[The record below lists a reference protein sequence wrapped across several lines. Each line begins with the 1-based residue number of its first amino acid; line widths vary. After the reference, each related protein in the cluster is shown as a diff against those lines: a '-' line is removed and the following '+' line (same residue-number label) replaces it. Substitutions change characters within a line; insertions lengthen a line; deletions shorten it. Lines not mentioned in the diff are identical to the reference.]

1 MLLLYRVRRKWR
13 ARGWRIYIP
22 LCFYFIAAIPLWTI
36 PMYFIYIPLCFYFI
50 GRQAKSFYCCNH
62 IYIPLCFY
70 FIRTFPIDSA
80 ELKNIYIPLCFYFIR
95 SRRWWHYIHQWY
107 LHSTMLLLYPC
118 DLVHWLYALSI
129 YIPLCFYFITIVLIR
144 LSRAVAFTF
153 HYASTLSSGATSL
166 RRMTNRFTFHYAST
180 LSHHARCLVDII
192 VHLHSTMLLLYP
204 DHADNIADKI
214 IIYIPLCFY
223 FI

>member
-107 LHSTMLLLYPC
+107 LHSTMLLLYP
-118 DLVHWLYALSI
+118 
-129 YIPLCFYFITIVLIR
+129 IVLVSASVLF
-144 LSRAVAFTF
+144 LSFTF
-153 HYASTLSSGATSL
+153 HYASTLSLLYNLNLKG
-166 RRMTNRFTFHYAST
+166 
-180 LSHHARCLVDII
+180 II
-192 VHLHSTMLLLYP
+192 DLHSTMLLLYQNQQR
-204 DHADNIADKI
+204 HQQR
-214 IIYIPLCFY
+214 L
-223 FI
+223 